1 MDLLSELI
9 SSFDPSRPNFRP
21 TELYNESWL
30 MKLVF
35 HQASTIP
42 DETFPLGSLPG
53 STWFSEALLP
63 TAFKARY
70 QGDLLSESRTNADGV
85 IGHIRIGAKAKA
97 DLELE
102 LDAAQFTVVEAKV
115 GSPLSKGTSN
125 AKYFDQAARNVACM
139 AEVIARAGR
148 KPSSFDRLDFVV
160 LAPQYSI
167 EKGTFSDE
175 MKRSSI
181 EEKVKKRVDAY
192 GDELK
197 HVDAHGME
205 LKRWF
210 DQSFA
215 PLMDVIELR
224 ALSWEDAIAWIREY
238 KPGVADQLSEY
249 YDLCLKFK

>member
-1 MDLLSELI
+1 MKLLSDLI
-9 SSFDPSRPNFRP
+9 SSFDPLNPHFRP

-30 MKLVF
+30 IKIVA

-42 DETFPLGSLPG
+42 DPAFSIGFLPG

-63 TAFKARY
+63 TVFKARY
-70 QGDLLSESRTNADGV
+70 RGDPRSEARTNADGV
-85 IGHIRIGAKAKA
+85 IGHLRIGVKAKA

-102 LDAAQFTVVEAKV
+102 PHATQFTVVEAKV

-139 AEVIARAGR
+139 AEVIARTG
-148 KPSSFDRLDFVV
+148 KEPSMFDRLNFVV

-175 MKRSSI
+175 MRRSSI
-181 EEKVKKRVDAY
+181 EEKVRRRVDEY
-192 GDELK
+192 DGKID
-197 HVDAHGME
+197 
-205 LKRWF
+205 RWF
-210 DQSFA
+210 EQSFA

-224 ALSWEDAIAWIREY
+224 ALSWEDAIEWLRER
-238 KPGVADQLSEY
+238 KPGVAEQLSEY

>member
-9 SSFDPSRPNFRP
+9 SSFDPSNPHFRP

-30 MKLVF
+30 MKIVA

-42 DETFPLGSLPG
+42 DPAFPLGFVPG

-63 TAFKARY
+63 TAFHARF
-70 QGDLLSESRTNADGV
+70 QGDPRSEARTNADGV

-102 LDAAQFTVVEAKV
+102 PHATQFTVVEAKV

-139 AEVIARAGR
+139 AEAIARAG
-148 KPSSFDRLDFVV
+148 KEPSRFDRLDFVV

-175 MKRSSI
+175 MRRSSI
-181 EEKVKKRVDAY
+181 EEKVRKRVDTY
-192 GDELK
+192 DGEL
-197 HVDAHGME
+197 D
-205 LKRWF
+205 RWF
-210 DQSFA
+210 EQSFA
-215 PLMDVIELR
+215 PLMDVIQLR
-224 ALSWEDAIAWIREY
+224 ALSWENAIEWVREY
-238 KPGVADQLSEY
+238 KPEVADQLTEY

>member
-1 MDLLSELI
+1 MKLLSDLI
-9 SSFDPSRPNFRP
+9 SSFDPSNPHFRP

-30 MKLVF
+30 IKIVA
-35 HQASTIP
+35 HKGSTIP
-42 DETFPLGSLPG
+42 DPAFPLGFLPG

-70 QGDLLSESRTNADGV
+70 RGDPRSEARTNADGV

-97 DLELE
+97 DLELRSHVT
-102 LDAAQFTVVEAKV
+102 QFTVVEAKV

-139 AEVIARAGR
+139 AEVIARAG
-148 KPSSFDRLDFVV
+148 KEPSMFDRLNFVV

-175 MKRSSI
+175 MRRISI
-181 EEKVKKRVDAY
+181 EGKVRRRVDAY
-192 GDELK
+192 DREL
-197 HVDAHGME
+197 D
-205 LKRWF
+205 RWF
-210 DQSFA
+210 EQSFS

-224 ALSWEDAIAWIREY
+224 VLSWEDAIEWLRVH
-238 KPGVADQLSEY
+238 KPGVAEQLSEY
-249 YDLCLKFK
+249 YDLCLKYK

>member
-9 SSFDPSRPNFRP
+9 SSFDPSNPHFRP

-42 DETFPLGSLPG
+42 DETFPLGFLPG

-70 QGDLLSESRTNADGV
+70 QGDRLSESRTNADGV
-85 IGHIRIGAKAKA
+85 IGHIRIGTKAKA
-97 DLELE
+97 DLELIP
-102 LDAAQFTVVEAKV
+102 DGAQFTVVEAKV
-115 GSPLSKGTSN
+115 GAPLSSGTTN

-139 AEVIARAGR
+139 TEVIARAG
-148 KPSSFDRLDFVV
+148 KAPSNFDRLEFVV
-160 LAPQYSI
+160 LAPQYLI

-175 MKRSSI
+175 LRRRSI
-181 EEKVKKRVDAY
+181 EEKVSKRVDAY
-192 GDELK
+192 DGEID
-197 HVDAHGME
+197 
-205 LKRWF
+205 RWF
-210 DQSFA
+210 EQSFVH
-215 PLMDVIELR
+215 LMDVIELR
-224 ALSWEDAIAWIREY
+224 ALSWEDIIEWIREH

-249 YDLCLKFK
+249 YDLCLEFK